1 MSKTIKLI
9 FIITFTINI
18 ANAASLNSGEKV
30 FKAYCWGCHHQTAMA
45 FGPSFKEIANKR
57 SLGEIEGHIVSPK
70 SDYKLLGYRRSV
82 MPAFNNT
89 LSQKELDLIAN
100 YILSY
105 KDKK

>member
-1 MSKTIKLI
+1 MIKIIKTMLV
-9 FIITFTINI
+9 TILFLNI
-18 ANAASLNSGEKV
+18 AYATSLNTGEKV

-45 FGPSFKEIANKR
+45 FGPSFQEIASKR

-70 SDYKLLGYRRSV
+70 SDYKLLGYKRSV
-82 MPAFNNT
+82 MPAFNDT
-89 LSQKELDLIAN
+89 LSQKELDLIAK